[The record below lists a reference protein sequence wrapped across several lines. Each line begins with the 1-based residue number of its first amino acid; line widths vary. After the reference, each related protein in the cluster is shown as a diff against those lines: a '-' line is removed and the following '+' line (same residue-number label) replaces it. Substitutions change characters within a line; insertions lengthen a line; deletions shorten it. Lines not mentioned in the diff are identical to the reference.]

1 MRISPGDW
9 QRLPNGIR
17 MPEILKC
24 GSCGERDLI
33 PVINLGDQPL
43 AERESDRYP
52 LKLLKCTRCTL
63 VQLSYIVDE
72 GEMFPP
78 DHPYATGNTKAL
90 RDHFGK
96 LADQVLYRTSP
107 EDLVVDIGANDGTFL
122 AQVPDS
128 LRRIAVEPTNQAAK
142 CRKRDL
148 TTWQRF
154 FTSRIAE
161 DILACAGPAK
171 IITACNVL
179 AHVPDPH
186 DFLEGID
193 ILLADDGVF
202 ITENHDWLSIVNGLQ
217 VDTIYHEHL
226 RYYSVASLSWLLA
239 DHCFGVDSIEKIPT
253 HGGSFRTYAVKE
265 KPQLALRANNARGDL
280 RELLYLARRE
290 GLVYGIGACT
300 RATPLIHYAR
310 LEDYL
315 TCVCEVPS
323 SEKIGMTMPGTS
335 IPVVDEARLIRD
347 QPPYALLFAWHWA
360 DTIVPKLRAAGYRG
374 KFIQPLPRAMIYD
387 G

>member
-17 MPEILKC
+17 MPEILRC
-24 GSCGERDLI
+24 GSCGERDLA

-90 RDHFGK
+90 RDHFTD
-96 LADQVLYRTSP
+96 LAMEILDRTHVG
-107 EDLVVDIGANDGTFL
+107 DLVVDIGANDGTL
-122 AQVPDS
+122 VNAVNDDLRQV
-128 LRRIAVEPTNQAAK
+128 AVEPTNQADK
-142 CRKRDL
+142 ITDENIVVF
-148 TTWQRF
+148 QEF
-154 FTSRIAE
+154 FTADLAARIRK
-161 DILACAGPAK
+161 DIGEAK
-171 IITACNVL
+171 VITACNVL

-202 ITENHDWLSIVNGLQ
+202 ITENHNWLSIVNGLQ

-226 RYYSVASLSWLLA
+226 RFYSVASLSWLLA
-239 DHCFGVDSIEKIPT
+239 SHCFGVDSIEKIPT

-265 KPQLALRANNARGDL
+265 KPQLALRADNARGEL

-374 KFIQPLPRAMIYD
+374 KFITPLPRAMIYD